1 MDVIRG
7 IFDRHTQL
15 LQKSLDFRS
24 RRNNV
29 LASNVANVE
38 TPGYKAK
45 DLVFEQA
52 LGQAM
57 ASTEPGPLQVTNS
70 KHLDGRNLVPLAG
83 VQPLEIRTSNP
94 VGSLDDNSVD
104 LEREMAKLAENQ
116 VLYQG
121 LTQMIS
127 HKFLQLRASIREG
140 E

>member
-7 IFDRHTQL
+7 IFDSHTAL

-24 RRNNV
+24 RRNN
-29 LASNVANVE
+29 LLSGNVANVE

-45 DLVFEQA
+45 DLVFEHA

-57 ASTEPGPLQVTNS
+57 HERTPGPLQVTNTR
-70 KHLDGRNLVPLAG
+70 HLDGRVRIPLEL
-83 VQPLEIRTSNP
+83 VQPQEIRTSNP
-94 VGSLDDNSVD
+94 VGNMDDNSVD

-127 HKFLQLRASIREG
+127 HKFSTLRSSIREG